1 MTATTNG
8 VQTAPPS
15 PVTVIMSMLLVGTP
29 MLPPFGLAALA
40 PDIRNSFGI
49 SGQEIGFVVAAF
61 FVTSALVSRRAGRI
75 VERDR
80 ATVSLVVAAASIT
93 GAMFGLAFLA
103 DGVRALAL
111 WSALAGVGNAFAHV
125 CVNLLVVRK
134 VPTRRRALTFGLK
147 QSAIP
152 LAGLLAGLSVPAAD
166 VLGGWDRVFAA
177 FGAMTLV
184 VLVWAVREAREG
196 ARRRV
201 PAPAPGVERS
211 ADTPLP
217 TRGVLVLAALGAAL
231 GVGPM
236 TVVAS
241 FVVVAGVAAGL
252 APRVG
257 GITLAV
263 GSLIAIALRVSF
275 GWLVDHRVSRGRTT
289 GAPQLMVG
297 TLVVSAAG
305 LVAIDGSVQ
314 VRFVL
319 GAAVGLGVGWAWHGL
334 LDYSVVRLYE
344 VNPARATGISQI
356 GAYVGGI
363 LGPLGGGI
371 LVDRVGAD
379 LVWTLSAVSVLGAA
393 AAFAGSAVLAHRSK
407 DLASM

>member
-1 MTATTNG
+1 MTAPTND
-8 VQTAPPS
+8 VRTVPPS
-15 PVTVIMSMLLVGTP
+15 PLTVIMSMLLVGAP

-49 SGQEIGFVVAAF
+49 SGQEIGYVVAAF

-80 ATVSLVVAAASIT
+80 GTVSLVIAAASIS

-134 VPTRRRALTFGLK
+134 VSTRRRALTFGLK

-152 LAGLLAGLSVPAAD
+152 LAGLLAGLSVPAAE
-166 VLGGWDRVFAA
+166 VLGGWERVFAV

-184 VLVWAVREAREG
+184 VLVWAVREARDS
-196 ARRRV
+196 ARRHLPV
-201 PAPAPGVERS
+201 PAAGGERRPD
-211 ADTPLP
+211 APLP

-263 GSLIAIALRVSF
+263 GSLIAITLRVTF
-275 GWLVDHRVSRGRTT
+275 GWLVDRRVSRGRTT

-297 TLVVSAAG
+297 TLIVSAAG
-305 LVAIDGSVQ
+305 LAAIDGAVQ

-344 VNPARATGISQI
+344 INPARATGISQI

-371 LVDRVGAD
+371 LVDRVGAE
-379 LVWTLSAVSVLGAA
+379 LVWVLSAVSVVGAA